1 VAPITVAL
9 VQKSSITK
17 PLRLATFGSNSSASP
32 AIQSLYR
39 LIPWVLFVASASL
52 LLRPILLT
60 NISADDFI
68 NPFSQIYH
76 AGTSIDA
83 VMKRTWYIIPKTGH
97 FNYVGQSIG
106 SVIVM
111 IWTYLIGNFGIR
123 YSLVYSVTKFIVYL
137 ICILVGAGAIRTTL
151 NYLGVT
157 INKWPPRVALLLLL
171 AATLQIHIPWSNDPV
186 ASYPLAGF
194 LTVAVGLGYITLV
207 IKHFESS
214 SVLVA
219 ILIGVYGALNVL
231 YYEFN
236 SFAVFAVA
244 PVLALGIWNARG
256 HREQL
261 FKRITSASL
270 LVTPAAFVTIYFYF
284 RNQAS
289 VEAYAGT
296 SISLK
301 SPFLQTFSNG
311 LASSLPAT
319 GWNISHEWL
328 TGSLNVPQQ
337 AWTPLLGG
345 LVLVFLMVFFT
356 DVRLNKV
363 TAAPLSFI
371 KVLVAG
377 SPFVL
382 YWAGATF
389 TQASTVKVQMEA
401 VRLGQ
406 VYNYYA
412 VGATA
417 FIVLLIVGL
426 YLINWSRVHAGFQGG
441 LMAIALLFGAY
452 QYVVNWNVMVQFN
465 GATSGG
471 SQLLVAFAERPPMP
485 ERCNALN
492 VWKSVGWP
500 EYYWLDM
507 ELGLNQSYKIY
518 HGEPFCEQ

>member
-1 VAPITVAL
+1 M
-9 VQKSSITK
+9 SSITK
-17 PLRLATFGSNSSASP
+17 PLRSLSFGGGSAVSP
-32 AIQSLYR
+32 AKQSLYR
-39 LIPWVLFVASASL
+39 LIPWVLFVTGASL

-83 VMKRTWYIIPKTGH
+83 VMKRTWDIIPKTGH

-123 YSLVYSVTKFIVYL
+123 YSLVYSVTKFLVYL
-137 ICILVGAGAIRTTL
+137 ICILVGAATIRTVL
-151 NYLGVT
+151 NYLGVH
-157 INKWPPRVALLLLL
+157 INKWPPRIALLLIL
-171 AATLQIHIPWSNDPV
+171 AASLQIHIPWSNDPV

-194 LTVAVGLGYITLV
+194 LTVAIGLGYIALV
-207 IKHFESS
+207 IQYFESAPP
-214 SVLVA
+214 LFA
-219 ILIGVYGALNVL
+219 FLIGIYGALNVL

-236 SFAVFAVA
+236 SFAVCAVA
-244 PVLALGIWNARG
+244 PVLVFGIWKSKTDRG
-256 HREQL
+256 Q
-261 FKRITSASL
+261 FQKRMTSSFL
-270 LVTPAAFVTIYFYF
+270 LAAPAAFTTIFFYF

-301 SPFLQTFSNG
+301 SPFLDTYSNG

-337 AWTPLLGG
+337 TWMPLTVG
-345 LVLVFLMVFFT
+345 LILISFMVFFHN
-356 DVRLNKV
+356 VHIEKV
-363 TAAPLSFI
+363 NTIAITPLR
-371 KVLVAG
+371 VLVVC

-389 TQASTVKVQMEA
+389 TQASTLKVQMEA

-412 VGATA
+412 VGATCFA
-417 FIVLLIVGL
+417 LLLVIGL
-426 YLINWSRVHAGFQGG
+426 FLINWSRVHAVLQLG
-441 LMAIALLFGAY
+441 LFAFALLFGAY
-452 QYVVNWNVMVQFN
+452 QYIVNWNVMVQFN